1 MNIENLYSAFRTL
14 APEFLSSYCVING
27 AIMPLQEVEQMG
39 YNEFSYRAKINMP
52 LKLYKYFPNTEKEE
66 SGEITNYSIQALK
79 SNTVFMQSPCNFDD
93 IYDSGIYIDFFE
105 YGRLRLMEY
114 CARCELPIGE
124 NAEMQEFGNAFVQ
137 ELCEA
142 WNQHHSFSQAFKK
155 EAQSETERLSN
166 ELFCNRL
173 MFELRQST
181 ELGDAVAKIIHL
193 EYTQYVERLKTTF
206 RTSCFTTTPYS
217 QLMWGGSYAD
227 CHKGFCLE
235 YTILPSDNNYEKIY
249 YNLFPMVYC
258 KNRPDI
264 TSRLVSGQ
272 DGEISMDYLWDIYF
286 HGALRKSID
295 WAFQNEWRLLL
306 PMQSANVSDYNIR
319 FFPITKV
326 FLGNRMEAHKRQEI
340 IDICHSKNIP
350 YVGVTPRHDSF
361 EMQDCETRCEDCPK
375 YCNSIQQ

>member
-27 AIMPLQEVEQMG
+27 AIMRLQEVEQMG
-39 YNEFSYRAKINMP
+39 YNEFSYRAKINLP
-52 LKLYKYFPNTEKEE
+52 LKLYKYLPNKSNAE
-66 SGEITNYSIQALK
+66 SGGMTNYSIQALEN
-79 SNTVFMQSPCNFDD
+79 NTVFMQSPCNFDD

-105 YGRLRLMEY
+105 YERLRLMEY
-114 CARCELPIGE
+114 CTRCELPIGE
-124 NAEMQEFGNAFVQ
+124 NAKTQEYISAFVQ
-137 ELCEA
+137 ELREA
-142 WNQHHSFSQAFKK
+142 WNQHRSFSQSFKK
-155 EAQSETERLSN
+155 ADQSEMERRSN
-166 ELFCNRL
+166 DLFCSRL
-173 MFELRQST
+173 MLELSQST
-181 ELGDAVAKIIHL
+181 ELGDAVAKIIRL
-193 EYTQYVERLKTTF
+193 EYAQYIERLKTTF

-235 YTILPSDNNYEKIY
+235 YTVLPNDNDYKEIY
-249 YNLFPMVYC
+249 YNLFPVIYC
-258 KNRPDI
+258 KSRPNI
-264 TSRLVSGQ
+264 TSKLVSGQ

-306 PMQSANVSDYNIR
+306 PMQNTNASDYNIR
-319 FFPITKV
+319 FFPIAKV
-326 FLGNRMEAHKRQEI
+326 FLGNRMEAHEREKI

-361 EMQDCETRCEDCPK
+361 EMQDCKTRCEDCPK
-375 YCNSIQQ
+375 YRNSIQQ

>member
-27 AIMPLQEVEQMG
+27 AIMRLQEVEQMG

-52 LKLYKYFPNTEKEE
+52 LKLYKYFPNKSNAE
-66 SGEITNYSIQALK
+66 SGGMTNYSIQALEN
-79 SNTVFMQSPCNFDD
+79 NTVFMQSPCNFDD

-105 YGRLRLMEY
+105 YERLRLMEY

-124 NAEMQEFGNAFVQ
+124 NAKTQEYISAFVQ
-137 ELCEA
+137 ELREA
-142 WNQHHSFSQAFKK
+142 WNQYQNFSQAFKK
-155 EAQSETERLSN
+155 EAQSETERRAN
-166 ELFCNRL
+166 TLFCERL
-173 MFELRQST
+173 KHERKAIDLRA
-181 ELGDAVAKIIHL
+181 AVAKIIRL

-235 YTILPSDNNYEKIY
+235 YTVLPNDNDYKDIY
-249 YNLFPMVYC
+249 YNLFPVIYC
-258 KNRPDI
+258 KSRPNI
-264 TSRLVSGQ
+264 TSKLVSGQ
-272 DGEISMDYLWDIYF
+272 DGEMSIDDLWDIYF

-295 WAFQNEWRLLL
+295 WTFQNEWRLLL
-306 PMQSANVSDYNIR
+306 PMQNTNVSDYNIR

-326 FLGNRMEAHKRQEI
+326 FLGNRMEAHERQKI

-350 YVGVTPRHDSF
+350 YVGVAPRHDSF